1 MPTPQ
6 KRVILAAVEP
16 FNVLLRL
23 PAALVPLRTGLD
35 AVQLDGLLR
44 LLDGTVELTFA
55 YLAALLVGNGIE
67 GNQLGE
73 VVLVA
78 VLLLQTALNKCLRAV
93 EIRVVSSIER
103 VPPTALG
110 SVVLRTTGS
119 EHQENQQE
127 VAGFLAFLY

>member
-1 MPTPQ
+1 MAQPPQ

-93 EIRVVSSIER
+93 EIRVVASIER

-110 SVVLRTTGS
+110 SVVLR
-119 EHQENQQE
+119 
-127 VAGFLAFLY
+127 